1 VKKIFII
8 ITGLFLMA
16 CAVMPASAFT
26 MKSLNIAIEENGE
39 AQVDMN
45 YDLSFVEQSAVFFQ
59 LADPAAQ
66 LKSAFDTGGSQHV
79 TVTQV
84 TSSSAHIVI
93 PAFAPVTTTTGEKST
108 ITTPS
113 ISFERARNVL
123 NTYWF
128 APLVSPDFSPAV
140 TTVTFPD
147 GHLVN
152 YYDQI
157 SIPSISHQLS

>member
-1 VKKIFII
+1 MRSHA
-8 ITGLFLMA
+8 G
-16 CAVMPASAFT
+16 SAFT
-26 MKSLNIAIEENGE
+26 MKSLTISIDENGE

-45 YDLSFVEQSAVFFQ
+45 YDLSFVEQSAVFFR

-66 LKSAFDTGGSQHV
+66 LKSAFDTGRSQHV

-93 PAFAPVTTTTGEKST
+93 PAFASVTTTGEKST

-113 ISFERARNVL
+113 VSFERARDVL

-140 TTVTFPD
+140 TTITFPD
-147 GHLVN
+147 GYLVN

>member
-1 VKKIFII
+1 MKKIFII
-8 ITGLFLMA
+8 ITGLCLMA
-16 CAVMPASAFT
+16 LVVMPAQAFT
-26 MKSLNIAIEENGE
+26 MKSLSISIAGNGE
-39 AQVDMN
+39 GQVDMN
-45 YDLSFVEQSAVFFQ
+45 YDLSFVEQSAVFFR

-66 LKSAFDTGGSQHV
+66 LKSAFDAGGSRQV

-84 TSSSAHIVI
+84 TSSSAHVVI
-93 PAFAPVTTTTGEKST
+93 PSFASVTTAGGKST

-113 ISFERARNVL
+113 VSFERARKVL
-123 NTYWF
+123 NNYWF

-140 TTVTFPD
+140 TIVTFPD
-147 GHLVN
+147 GYAVN